1 MTRAEA
7 KVGRLTTLDGI
18 SDGLFVL
25 AVRVYFRVHLLL
37 PCGLETW
44 RNVIQP
50 KRSREVVTSKKFLR
64 FFLMV
69 AQADYLARGKMIF
82 SASGER

>member
-50 KRSREVVTSKKFLR
+50 KRSKGGRDQQKIFAV
-64 FFLMV
+64 FF
-69 AQADYLARGKMIF
+69 DGG
-82 SASGER
+82 SG